1 LIQLDVNEIKQKY
14 ESTFR
19 KFQHLDR
26 IEFKLE
32 TISRAFIELIS
43 SLFPQIKSFKI
54 EIICLKVEWNENKLQ
69 SIKKYF
75 GPKLEYLVIKKVWPF
90 SLGGVLKL
98 LETENLRD
106 IELIDCILD
115 LMDEENMFNLPKNIK
130 SFAIIDK
137 VHYVDINCITDFN
150 DKYSKSL
157 TEFWVNIREDV
168 DNNEIQNLICEK
180 SSNLKRTS
188 DY

>member
-1 LIQLDVNEIKQKY
+1 MIL
-14 ESTFR
+14 
-19 KFQHLDR
+19 
-26 IEFKLE
+26 
-32 TISRAFIELIS
+32 SRAFIEWIS
-43 SLFPQIKSFKI
+43 SLFPQIKSLKK

-75 GPKLEYLVIKKVWPF
+75 GSKLEYLVFKKVWPF

-130 SFAIIDK
+130 SFAIMEK
-137 VHYVDINCITDFN
+137 VHYVDINCITALN

-168 DNNEIQNLICEK
+168 GNNKIQNLICENF
-180 SSNLKRTS
+180 SNLKKNF
-188 DY
+188 